1 MMTVRQTWVP
11 FLALLRRE
19 VWRFLKV
26 IAQTVVTPM
35 INSSLYLLIFG
46 VSLGQSISMADGI
59 PYLAFLIP
67 GLVMMAALNNAFQNS
82 SSSISIAKFSGELED
97 LRAAP
102 LSSSQ
107 IIWALSLG
115 GLVRGL
121 VVGGITFLVGYV
133 FYYWHQGQWLSVENP
148 FYLLAFL
155 IGGGLTF
162 AKFGL
167 AVSIWAKSFDQLSAV
182 GSFVLLPL
190 IYLGGVFF
198 SLEGLH
204 PVWQTISKFNPLL
217 YFINGVRYGV
227 LGKSDV
233 GILQAGVVT
242 LAALVICHL
251 IARRSI
257 QRGEFGR
264 W

>member
-1 MMTVRQTWVP
+1 MQHNSSLIP
-11 FLALLRRE
+11 FAALFRRE
-19 VWRFLKV
+19 VWRFFKV
-26 IAQTVVTPM
+26 IAQTVITPM

-46 VSLGQSISMADGI
+46 VSLGKNINMADGI

-67 GLVMMAALNNAFQNS
+67 GLVMMATLNNSFQNS

-102 LSSSQ
+102 LSASE
-107 IIWALSLG
+107 IVWAMSLG

-121 VVGGITFLVGYV
+121 MVGAITFLVGAIF
-133 FYYWHQGQWLSVENP
+133 FYIYEEQLFTIANP
-148 FYLLAFL
+148 FTLLAFL
-155 IGGGLTF
+155 IGGGLAF
-162 AKFGL
+162 AKLGL
-167 AVSIWAKSFDQLSAV
+167 AVAVWAKSFDQLSAV

-198 SLEGLH
+198 SLDGLH

-217 YFINGVRYGV
+217 YFINGVRYGI

-233 GILQAGVVT
+233 SVGVAGLVT
-242 LAALVICHL
+242 LAALVFFHFL
-251 IARRSI
+251 ARKSVKK
-257 QRGEFGR
+257 GEFGR

>member
-1 MMTVRQTWVP
+1 MNFQQAWIP
-11 FLALLRRE
+11 FFALFRRE
-19 VWRFLKV
+19 VWRFYKV
-26 IAQTVVTPM
+26 IAQTVMTPM

-46 VSLGQSISMADGI
+46 VSLGQKISMADGI
-59 PYLAFLIP
+59 SYLAFLIP
-67 GLVMMAALNNAFQNS
+67 GLVMMATLNNSFQNA
-82 SSSISIAKFSGELED
+82 SSSISISKFSGELED

-102 LSSSQ
+102 LSTAQ
-107 IIWALSLG
+107 IVWAMSLG

-121 VVGGITFLVGYV
+121 LVGSITYIVGAV
-133 FYYWHQGQWLSVENP
+133 FFYFYEGSSFVIHHP
-148 FYLLAFL
+148 FILAFFL
-155 IGGGLTF
+155 IGGGLAF

-167 AVSIWAKSFDQLSAV
+167 GVAVWAKSFDQLSAV

-204 PVWQTISKFNPLL
+204 PVWQSISKFNPML

-233 GILQAGVVT
+233 DVMTAAIVT
-242 LAALVICHL
+242 IVALVFFHM
-251 IARRSI
+251 IARYCIRN
-257 QRGEFGR
+257 GEFSR